1 MVTRAAKKQ
10 NVAFKIACTGTPV
23 ENTLADMWCLF
34 DFVQPGLLGALNDFG
49 QRYRKPIEAKTDEEK
64 ARVEELRTRIAPQ
77 ILRRMKADVA
87 TELPKKIVVEDC
99 RKLSLSSTQR
109 NLYAKAIDSFKK
121 RGNPDHPTPFKN
133 HLGLLHYLR
142 LVCTD
147 PRPHGLNVFTPEPTK
162 QYREKRRSWIG
173 CWLSC
178 AKCKRSKK
186 RLSYSASSG
195 RFRDSCSTTL
205 KLSSVSNQTSS
216 MATQALQPVIP
227 PAGKTHQG
235 LSRSSRIRRP
245 HPVPG
250 GSRLWSKHPGGE
262 SRGPLHPNLEPRQ
275 RRPSH

>member
-162 QYREKRRSWIG
+162 QYREKAPKLD
-173 CWLSC
+173 WLL
-178 AKCKRSKK
+178 AQLRQVQKK
-186 RLSYSASSG
+186 QEKAIVFCEFREIQRLLQHYIEAEFGLKPDIINGDTSASASHTAS
-195 RFRDSCSTTL
+195 RQNASRPFKKLPDSAP
-205 KLSSVSNQTSS
+205 SSCPRWQS
-216 MATQALQPVIP
+216 AL
-227 PAGKTHQG
+227 
-235 LSRSSRIRRP
+235 
-245 HPVPG
+245 
-250 GSRLWSKHPGGE
+250 E
-262 SRGPLHPNLEPRQ
+262 
-275 RRPSH
+275 